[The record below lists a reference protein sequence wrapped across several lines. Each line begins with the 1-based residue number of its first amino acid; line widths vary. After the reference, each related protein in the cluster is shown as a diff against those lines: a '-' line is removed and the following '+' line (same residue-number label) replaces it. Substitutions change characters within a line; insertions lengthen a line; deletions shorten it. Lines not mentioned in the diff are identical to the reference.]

1 MVNRRN
7 LVANAYARLQGG
19 NTGKSDGD
27 VTGEQIHYDANITAA
42 NTEDTVDDAFA
53 IYSYYIS
60 VTDHLPSDIRRSLN
74 LMASLAHKYTA
85 PANDLELLTDAVN
98 NDEYGT
104 FKETFSRIKDVDT
117 TTILSD
123 RRESLREAVRMLQVL
138 RRHYNKLDS
147 EITKMEKAAQVPIT
161 SKIVPTRSSKVKA
174 GASAES
180 SEINT
185 LDTGL
190 TASLEQINSRH
201 KQSAYVKKIGRG
213 KRVSEAQVTSSFK
226 PVRKLR
232 LQAPRGQLGAS
243 TTYSNRIQEQED
255 ETSSLSALRRTRQ
268 AQPGQPPPAI
278 STRERLRES
287 KQPPAALRESSLNIR
302 HSRHRQLEKF
312 VPEYRGSLR
321 REPRD
326 RQRRNEITE
335 QLVKDSKRALRAS
348 TEKARNVTAENPR
361 ALARLP
367 VKTTIKKVPESIF
380 TETRALRHRGSAGS
394 TQSMPKHTVLSGQH
408 LKRSLQKSSDTEK
421 RKDVR
426 QAIIQEL
433 YKTKQGQQESLKRKA
448 QKEFEEQEKFKRLK
462 STQKTYCICNDVSY
476 GDMIAC
482 DDKNCKIE
490 WYHLGCVN
498 MKRPPNGEWI
508 CPLCTERRRSQHKRR
523 ARSAW

>member
-7 LVANAYARLQGG
+7 LVANAYARLQSG
-19 NTGKSDGD
+19 NTGVSEGD
-27 VTGEQIHYDANITAA
+27 VTGEQIHYDANVTAAA

-74 LMASLAHKYTA
+74 LITSLAQKYTA

-104 FKETFSRIKDVDT
+104 FNKTLSRIKDVDT

-138 RRHYNKLDS
+138 RRQYKKLDT

-161 SKIVPTRSSKVKA
+161 SKIASTRSSKVKV
-174 GASAES
+174 GVSAES
-180 SEINT
+180 SEVNT

-190 TASLEQINSRH
+190 TASRDSRH
-201 KQSAYVKKIGRG
+201 KQSANVKEIGQV
-213 KRVSEAQVTSSFK
+213 KPISEAQATSSLK
-226 PVRKLR
+226 SVKKLR
-232 LQAPRGQLGAS
+232 LLAPRRQLGDS
-243 TTYSNRIQEQED
+243 TIDSNRIRQQEA
-255 ETSSLSALRRTRQ
+255 ETSSLSLRRTRH
-268 AQPGQPPPAI
+268 AQPGPPPPAV

-287 KQPPAALRESSLNIR
+287 KQPPEALRESSLNIR
-302 HSRHRQLEKF
+302 HSRRRQLEKF
-312 VPEYRGSLR
+312 VPEYRGSPR
-321 REPRD
+321 RDPRH
-326 RQRRNEITE
+326 RQRRNEDTE
-335 QLVKDSKRALRAS
+335 QLVQESKRALRAS

-361 ALARLP
+361 AVARLP
-367 VKTTIKKVPESIF
+367 LKTAIKKVPERIF
-380 TETRALRHRGSAGS
+380 TDTRALRHRGSASS
-394 TQSMPKHTVLSGQH
+394 TQSLPKHTVLSGQH
-408 LKRSLQKSSDTEK
+408 LKRPLQNSSVAEK

-433 YKTKQGQQESLKRKA
+433 YKKQQGQQDSLKRKA
-448 QKEFEEQEKFKRLK
+448 QKEFEEQEKFKRMK
-462 STQKTYCICNDVSY
+462 SSQKTYCICDDVSY

-498 MKRPPNGEWI
+498 MKRPPRGEWI
-508 CPLCTERRRSQHKRR
+508 CPLCTERRRNQNKRGP
-523 ARSAW
+523 RSAW